1 MNVGR
6 FLAASSVHHDDP
18 PFRRLR
24 REGVFSL
31 LVSAPPGARFTL
43 DARILHRDLADSL
56 WGLAGAFAPITAPGM
71 YCLPLDDLREELRYA
86 YSASGFPSTAA
97 LRVTPLPPRWGFGA
111 ASGREEATVCSN
123 GKARSA

>member
-1 MNVGR
+1 MNQGR
-6 FLAASSVHHDDP
+6 FLAASGAHHDDP

-56 WGLAGAFAPITAPGM
+56 WELAGAFAPITAPGM
-71 YCLPLDDLREELRYA
+71 YCLPLDDLREELRNRFSVVGLPA
-86 YSASGFPSTAA
+86 TASI
-97 LRVTPLPPRWGFGA
+97 RVTSLPPRWGFGA
-111 ASGREEATVCSN
+111 AVGREAAAESSGRE
-123 GKARSA
+123 ARTA